1 MIISESF
8 SRVSQALFARKL
20 RPLEIFGQHRR
31 MTEAEIRN
39 MKDRDT
45 DQVIALWHASGVSRP
60 WNDPA
65 RDIAFARRGAHS
77 TVLVAELG
85 GKVVASAMVGE
96 DGHRGW
102 VHYVAADPA
111 HQGTGLGRMMM
122 DAAEQWLRARG
133 VWKVQL
139 LVRADNAAVRQF
151 YEHLG
156 YRDTR
161 SVCFQK
167 IIEES

>member
-1 MIISESF
+1 VTTPKI
-8 SRVSQALFARKL
+8 RD
-20 RPLEIFGQHRR
+20 
-31 MTEAEIRN
+31 MT
-39 MKDRDT
+39 DRDAE
-45 DQVIALWHASGVSRP
+45 QVIALWHASGVARP

-77 TVLVAELG
+77 TVLVAELAG
-85 GKVVASAMVGE
+85 RIVASAMVGE

-102 VHYVAADPA
+102 VHYVAADPL
-111 HQGTGLGRMMM
+111 HQGSGLGRAMMA
-122 DAAEQWLRARG
+122 AAEKWLKDRG

-139 LVRADNAAVRQF
+139 LVREDNAKVRQF